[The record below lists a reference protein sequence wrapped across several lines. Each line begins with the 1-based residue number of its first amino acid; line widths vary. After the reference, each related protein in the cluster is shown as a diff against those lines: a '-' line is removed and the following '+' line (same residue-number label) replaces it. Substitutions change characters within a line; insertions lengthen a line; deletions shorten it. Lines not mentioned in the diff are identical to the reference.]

1 MGLRMKKNIYFGDS
15 QKNLMLK
22 EGPQK
27 NLQGGLPKKRGLGQ
41 FVDLRTAWQKRGVVF
56 KGSIPQCTL
65 CSTQDFTGN
74 NSIIFNVMI

>member
-1 MGLRMKKNIYFGDS
+1 MGLRMKKKIYFGDS

-22 EGPQK
+22 ERPQK

-56 KGSIPQCTL
+56 KGVYTPMHTMFY
-65 CSTQDFTGN
+65 TRFYWK
-74 NSIIFNVMI
+74 